1 MTTRIALTCL
11 LVIGCGSKQAPA
23 PLPTAAITPEPAPA
37 PPAAPTAG
45 TPEPTAAKPAYCL
58 VQRKL
63 DGNKVASIAST
74 DKTATLCTELEG
86 VQKCGALDLARGT
99 WSPAPLVP
107 VEDPPFTY
115 GGADHWGELC
125 HGTKCVK
132 LQLPAVKSSGDD
144 YTVDRSANGTY
155 VAHSSATPTK
165 YFIVDPETGTL
176 KKTVTIKGECGGGPQ
191 FLGDTLYLRCAGEDR
206 ALYTL
211 DGKRVGVIEDAG
223 RTPPVSLRD
232 DVFVLEMRGGY
243 AEVNVKTGAMKMH
256 AIDFSDATEEDY
268 SAMTGDS
275 NEHPRFAVLPNGTL
289 IYVYAGIR
297 LIAPTTGVV
306 ERTYHQQACPR
317 DENW

>member
-1 MTTRIALTCL
+1 MTTRTALTCL

-23 PLPTAAITPEPAPA
+23 PSPPPVTARPPAPIASA
-37 PPAAPTAG
+37 PKSAPT
-45 TPEPTAAKPAYCL
+45 TSSYCL

-63 DGNKVASIAST
+63 DGNKVASFSGT
-74 DKTATLCTELEG
+74 DTTATFCTELEG
-86 VQKCGALDLARGT
+86 VQKCAALDLASGA

-107 VEDPPFTY
+107 AEDPPFTY

-176 KKTVTIKGECGGGPQ
+176 KKTVTIKGECSGGPE
-191 FLGDTLYLRCAGEDR
+191 FLGDTLYLHCSGEDR

-211 DGKRVGVIEDAG
+211 DGKRISVIEDAG
-223 RTPPVSLRD
+223 RTPPVKLRD
-232 DVFVLEMRGGY
+232 GVFVLERRGGY
-243 AEVNVKTGAMKMH
+243 AEVDAKTGAMKMH
-256 AIDFSDATEEDY
+256 AIDFSDATDEDY
-268 SAMTGDS
+268 STMTGDS
-275 NEHPRFAVLPNGTL
+275 NEYPRFAVLPNGKL
-289 IYVYAGIR
+289 LYVYAGIR
-297 LIAPTTGVV
+297 LIDPATGAV

-317 DENW
+317 DE